1 MRHIEIRELW
11 LQKEVLEGKVKVVKV
26 LGTENPADLM
36 TKVLT
41 KAEIEERLDRMGI
54 DARWSVQ
61 TGLKETGAKG
71 SNGLKKK

>member
-41 KAEIEERLDRMGI
+41 KAEIEERLGRMGMNV
-54 DARWSVQ
+54 RWSVQ
-61 TGLKETGAKG
+61 TGLNEAGVR
-71 SNGLKKK
+71 KK

>member
-41 KAEIEERLDRMGI
+41 KAEIEERLGRMGMYV
-54 DARWSVQ
+54 RWSAQ
-61 TGLKETGAKG
+61 TGLKETGAK
-71 SNGLKKK
+71 KK